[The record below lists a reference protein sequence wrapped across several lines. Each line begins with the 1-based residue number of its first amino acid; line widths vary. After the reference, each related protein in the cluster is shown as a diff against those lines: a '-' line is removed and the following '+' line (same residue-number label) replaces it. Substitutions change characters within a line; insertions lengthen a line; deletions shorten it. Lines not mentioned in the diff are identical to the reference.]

1 MEPREHI
8 DTAQELL
15 SEADWKFS
23 EGRSLQ
29 ASEML
34 WGAAAH
40 MMIAASQHRNLPHR
54 NHNA

>member
-15 SEADWKFS
+15 AEADWKFS

-40 MMIAASQHRNLPHR
+40 MMIAVSQQLNLP
-54 NHNA
+54 AQKP